1 MIKVVILD
9 FDDTLCL
16 TEKAC
21 FILENKIAG
30 EMGFPP
36 MTRKTHQK
44 NWGKFLGD
52 AIVERIPGI
61 NPVEFVKRQE
71 AYFEKYM
78 SRSGFDTISDSN
90 LEVLDKLKNAGK
102 KLAILT
108 NRSFVEAKH
117 LMHED
122 HPLTKRLDF
131 FYHKDILDYHK
142 PDPRAFNQALKYFD
156 IKPSQVVYVGDSLG
170 DANAAKKAGM
180 HFIAVMESGIR
191 KKEDFKEYRVD
202 LFAPKFTD
210 ITDYILSN

>member
-1 MIKVVILD
+1 MIKVVIFD

-16 TEKAC
+16 TEEAC
-21 FILENKIAG
+21 FILENKIAE

-61 NPVEFVKRQE
+61 DPVEFLKRQE
-71 AYFEKYM
+71 AFFSQYM
-78 SRSGFDTISDSN
+78 SESGFDSVSAAN
-90 LEVLDKLKNAGK
+90 LDVLDELKKAGK

-108 NRSFVEAKH
+108 NRSLAEAKH

-131 FYHKDILDYHK
+131 FYYKDILDYHK
-142 PDPRAFNQALKYFD
+142 PDPRAFNQALKFFD
-156 IKPSQVVYVGDSLG
+156 VTPEECVYVGDSLG
-170 DANAAKKAGM
+170 DGHAAKNAGM
-180 HFIAVMESGIR
+180 HFIAVLESGIR
-191 KKEDFKEYRVD
+191 TKKDFIDIPEDY
-202 LFAPKFTD
+202 FAKKFTD
-210 ITDYILSN
+210 ILPYILAN